1 MPSVQQRPLSCP
13 ACVCSAFHVRA
24 PLLRMDA
31 LAGPGRSLFRRFRSH
46 LAVACALQPRL
57 RPAFRPG
64 VSLFRRFRSHL
75 AVAPAP
81 QPRLRPAATSGC
93 VCALMN
99 RQSVEQYGSVERW
112 GDVEHRRA
120 HGADS
125 VRTRSL
131 GAHGKSFPPFPCARE
146 PFLRTGSPPCAR
158 DEVKV

>member
-1 MPSVQQRPLSCP
+1 
-13 ACVCSAFHVRA
+13 
-24 PLLRMDA
+24 
-31 LAGPGRSLFRRFRSH
+31 
-46 LAVACALQPRL
+46 
-57 RPAFRPG
+57 
-64 VSLFRRFRSHL
+64 
-75 AVAPAP
+75 
-81 QPRLRPAATSGC
+81 
-93 VCALMN
+93 MN

-158 DEVKV
+158 DEDGDEDGDWDEDWDPLGLGWGRDESLWGSDDIVSCYRFTESRTGEFAPETILCIFAELGRFGGLVGNAGA